1 MSWGVGAG
9 DTDRKDQHRRAS
21 GVGGSPPLGP
31 CFAAAV
37 RHLGYKATPPGTSPD
52 QLEGPLGQCEC
63 SGVGRGER
71 VGSRRGSEATGSAH
85 QACPSSRPFPATVL
99 GVSALAFRAAG
110 GGALTPQA
118 SSSSGIPFRTPA
130 TAPLASPRRKENKA
144 SNQGGEE
151 QTRRPVH
158 FSR

>member
-63 SGVGRGER
+63 SGGRWGREGWEQEGPR
-71 VGSRRGSEATGSAH
+71 GHKKCTPSLPQQPSFPCNCPRGLSSGRQGSRRRGPHPPSLLFLWHSLQNPCHSA
-85 QACPSSRPFPATVL
+85 PSQPKKE
-99 GVSALAFRAAG
+99 
-110 GGALTPQA
+110 
-118 SSSSGIPFRTPA
+118 
-130 TAPLASPRRKENKA
+130 RK
-144 SNQGGEE
+144 QGK
-151 QTRRPVH
+151 
-158 FSR
+158 